1 MNGVIIVDQQ
11 RSGVWNMAI
20 DRALAEYA
28 RIHSLCILRLY
39 LWESPTLSLGY
50 FQPYPTPSLQGN
62 LSTLDV
68 VRRETGGGAIVHDH
82 DVTYAIAMPDH
93 SEKGHATQLYL
104 AAHQALIFWLTSIGV
119 MADFYSNRNQTSCDK
134 TCNNDR
140 YLCFERRSDFD
151 IVVAGHKI
159 LGSAQRRHAG
169 VIMQHG
175 SLLVRRSDFA
185 PSLMGLVEAA
195 SAETKASGSSGDFS
209 PVSSWQPIQLQNA
222 MAETLSGKL
231 GQDFGILWSR
241 NSLENLVRPE
251 SLNPFVDQFQS
262 FEWSHRV

>member
-1 MNGVIIVDQQ
+1 MNGVIIVDQP

-28 RIHSLCILRLY
+28 RIHALCIMRLY

-62 LSTLDV
+62 LSKLDV

-82 DVTYAIAMPDH
+82 DVTYSIVMPDQ
-93 SEKGHATQLYL
+93 SEKGHATQL
-104 AAHQALIFWLTSIGV
+104 IVWLTSLGV
-119 MADFYSNRNQTSCDK
+119 MADFYSNRIQTSCDN

-151 IVVAGHKI
+151 IVVAGHKV

-175 SLLVRRSDFA
+175 SLLVRRSEFA

-195 SAETKASGSSGDFS
+195 STETKASGISGEIP

-251 SLNPFVDQFQS
+251 SLNRFVDQFQS